1 MISYLNGTV
10 RRLSRNPAGVVI
22 VAGGIGHDVVL
33 PDFVLQALLQEGVN
47 EGDNLELEIYYHVT
61 ERSPKPLLVGFKRLH
76 EKRFFEQLIEV
87 EGLGPARA
95 AAALVFSV
103 STVARAIENEDLRVL
118 TRMPGIGNRGA
129 QKMVATLKGR
139 VMDTAL
145 LQDEGFTTA
154 AAADK
159 VADARS
165 EAIDVL
171 VSLGYRAPEA
181 RSKVEEAL
189 ARRPDIADDAEE
201 LMREIFRAQAAQ
213 TESRSESA
221 SGSGSL

>member
-10 RRLSRNPAGVVI
+10 RRLTRNPAKVVI
-22 VAGGIGHDVVL
+22 VAGGIGHEVVL
-33 PDFVLQALLQEGVN
+33 PDFVLQALIQESVN
-47 EGDNLELEIYYHVT
+47 EGDDLELEIYYHVT
-61 ERSPKPLLVGFKRLH
+61 ERNPKPLLVGFKRLH

-154 AAADK
+154 TGAADK
-159 VADARS
+159 ADARS
-165 EAIDVL
+165 EAVEVL

-181 RSKVEEAL
+181 QREVEEAL
-189 ARRPDIADDAEE
+189 ARRSDIADDAEE

-213 TESRSESA
+213 SESQP
-221 SGSGSL
+221 GLGSL

>member
-1 MISYLNGTV
+1 VISYLNGTV
-10 RRLSRNPAGVVI
+10 RRLSRSPASVVI
-22 VAGGIGHDVVL
+22 VAGGVGHDVVL
-33 PDFVLQALLQEGVN
+33 PDFVLQALLQEGVS

-61 ERSPKPLLVGFKRLH
+61 DRSPKPLLVGFKRLH
-76 EKRFFEQLIEV
+76 EKRFFEQLIGV

-118 TRMPGIGNRGA
+118 MRMPGIGNRGA

-154 AAADK
+154 TGAATT

-165 EAIDVL
+165 EATDVL

-181 RSKVEEAL
+181 QREVEEAL

-213 TESRSESA
+213 GESRSG

>member
-1 MISYLNGTV
+1 MISYLSGTV
-10 RRLSRNPAGVVI
+10 RRLSRNPARVII
-22 VAGGIGHDVVL
+22 VAGGVGHEVVL
-33 PDFVLQALLQEGVN
+33 PDFVLQALLQEGVK
-47 EGDNLELEIYYHVT
+47 EGAELELETYSPVT
-61 ERSPKPLLVGFKRLH
+61 DRNPKPLLVGFKRLH

-103 STVARAIENEDLRVL
+103 STVARAIENEDVRVL
-118 TRMPGIGNRGA
+118 TRMPGIGTRGA
-129 QKMVATLKGR
+129 QKMIATLKGR

-154 AAADK
+154 AATADRA
-159 VADARS
+159 VDARS
-165 EAIDVL
+165 EAMDVL
-171 VSLGYRAPEA
+171 VSLGYRPPEA
-181 RSKVEEAL
+181 RSKVEEAV

-213 TESRSESA
+213 TESG

>member
-1 MISYLNGTV
+1 MISYLSGTV
-10 RRLSRNPAGVVI
+10 RRLSRNPAQVVI
-22 VAGGIGHDVVL
+22 VAGGIGHEVVL
-33 PDFVLQALLQEGVN
+33 PDFVLQALLQENVK
-47 EGDNLELEIYYHVT
+47 EGDKLELETYYHVT
-61 ERSPKPLLVGFKRLH
+61 DRSPKPLLVGFRRLH

-95 AAALVFSV
+95 AGALVFSV

-129 QKMVATLKGR
+129 QKMIATLKGR

-145 LQDEGFTTA
+145 LQDEGFTSA
-154 AAADK
+154 VEPDK
-159 VADARS
+159 VADART
-165 EAIDVL
+165 EAMDVL

-181 RSKVEEAL
+181 RSQVEAAV

-201 LMREIFRAQAAQ
+201 LMREIFKAQAAQ
-213 TESRSESA
+213 SESRS
-221 SGSGSL
+221 GSGL

>member
-1 MISYLNGTV
+1 LISYLSGTV
-10 RRLSRNPAGVVI
+10 RRLSRDPAHVVI
-22 VAGGIGHDVVL
+22 VAGGIGHEVVL
-33 PDFVLQALLQEGVN
+33 PDFVLQALLQEKVK
-47 EGDNLELEIYYHVT
+47 EGDTLELETYYHVT
-61 ERSPKPLLVGFKRLH
+61 DRSPKPLLVGFRRLH

-95 AAALVFSV
+95 AGALIFSV
-103 STVARAIENEDLRVL
+103 STVARAIENEDLHVL
-118 TRMPGIGNRGA
+118 TRMPGIGNRAA
-129 QKMVATLKGR
+129 QKMIATLKGR

-145 LQDEGFTTA
+145 LQDEGFTA
-154 AAADK
+154 AVEPDK
-159 VADARS
+159 AADART

-181 RSKVEEAL
+181 RNQVEAAL

-213 TESRSESA
+213 SEQL
-221 SGSGSL
+221 SL